1 MLFFFVHKIYFY
13 LVFCKFAAKLQ
24 LIFELTKYFL
34 NKMHIFVGFL
44 QNSTKK
50 YVILIFYGYFL

>member
-1 MLFFFVHKIYFY
+1 MLFFFVYKIYFN

-34 NKMHIFVGFL
+34 NKMRIFVGFL
-44 QNSTKK
+44 QNA
-50 YVILIFYGYFL
+50 V